1 MEELSSVIIVVLS
14 IITVIGT
21 IFILLLIIDFSCT
34 TKGKFFCMFFGWHKR
49 PKKINGRGINLIGKC
64 PRCGKEVIQDSQGIE
79 LELCDKDNAEFYQA
93 TRINGFLSYKSDNL
107 KFATRIIDLRT
118 GTIEE
123 LERVI
128 RKTCPRKFLKRGQME
143 RELKNWKIT
152 RLWH

>member
-1 MEELSSVIIVVLS
+1 MLE
-14 IITVIGT
+14 
-21 IFILLLIIDFSCT
+21 FIQ
-34 TKGKFFCMFFGWHKR
+34 
-49 PKKINGRGINLIGKC
+49 
-64 PRCGKEVIQDSQGIE
+64 EV
-79 LELCDKDNAEFYQA
+79 ELCDKDNAEFYQA
-93 TRINGFLSYKSDNL
+93 TRINGFLSYKSDDI
-107 KFATRIIDLRT
+107 KFATRIVDLRT

>member
-21 IFILLLIIDFSCT
+21 IFILLLIIDSSCT
-34 TKGKFFCMFFGWHKR
+34 TKGKFFCRFFGWHKR
-49 PKKINGRGINLIGKC
+49 PKKINDR
-64 PRCGKEVIQDSQGIE
+64 GIE